1 MPRLPHRPRVLLIE
15 DDPADAQI
23 LWKTLDR
30 AVDAPKVEHG
40 ATLEAGLALLGSR
53 PFDFVLLK
61 IELPGGD
68 AYEAVRR
75 VRGAAEHTPVIV
87 VSTHLDE
94 DRNARSIEAGAS
106 DYLCKSRLTPDTL
119 RRTLLYSWV
128 RPRSR
133 PGFRASDTM
142 QIRMVVP
149 NGGRSSEEGDPLSK
163 VHPERIA
170 RIKRRYCRLF
180 EPYFDSLVLKKPPPR
195 NELQSIAEDLAE
207 LGAAPRDLMALH
219 WSALQEVVRGL
230 GPARQEGYSKE
241 GRLLALEVMGYLAE
255 QYRRQAGERWD
266 GPG

>member
-15 DDPADAQI
+15 DDPDDAQV
-23 LWKTLDR
+23 LWRTLDL
-30 AVDAPKVEHG
+30 AVDAPKVEHC
-40 ATLEAGLALLGSR
+40 EGLADGLVMLNGR

-61 IELPGGD
+61 IELPGED
-68 AYEAVRR
+68 AYDAVRR

-94 DRNARSIEAGAS
+94 DRNALSIEAGAS

-133 PGFRASDTM
+133 PGFRPSDTM
-142 QIRMVVP
+142 QIRIVAP
-149 NGGRSSEEGDPLSK
+149 PGGRSPEEGEPLA
-163 VHPERIA
+163 VIHPERIA

-195 NELQSIAEDLAE
+195 NELQSIAEDLAQ

-219 WSALQEVVRGL
+219 WAALQEVVRGL

-241 GRLLALEVMGYLAE
+241 GRLLALEVMGYLAD